1 MKHQQRPNDAGNL
14 SGKWHYVVRG
24 CNLGGQPNVRLRR
37 WQPTR
42 ALEEAAGGVLMAMS
56 RTDQFNF
63 GELLCRRLTSAML
76 AQGIKYGWV
85 ALFAFGD

>member
-1 MKHQQRPNDAGNL
+1 
-14 SGKWHYVVRG
+14 
-24 CNLGGQPNVRLRR
+24 
-37 WQPTR
+37 
-42 ALEEAAGGVLMAMS
+42 MAMS